1 VRLPPFAYIEPASL
15 DEALASLSDFEGDCR
30 ILAGGTDL
38 LVRMKQRLVTPG
50 HLLSLKSLTELAYI
64 RQRGANICI
73 GAATPLADI
82 LDSDLIQDNFP
93 ALIEA
98 VASIGAPSIQ
108 HFRGTIGGNLC
119 QDNRCQFYNQSAFFR
134 GTRQACHKAGGRVC
148 YAREGGSDRCHS
160 ICQSD
165 AAPALTA
172 LDARVVLQRKGQQ
185 RTLALDQFYTARG
198 EHPHALAADELL
210 TEIQVPAHRAGS
222 GSAYERLAY
231 RSAVDYP
238 VASVGAWVRV
248 TGGKIDAVRLVVGA
262 VSSAPLV
269 IAAVPAMLTGKT
281 TPAAADL
288 KRAAEAART
297 AAAAFVVN
305 SMGPPPTYRID
316 MVAVM
321 ARRGLEKALARAV

>member
-1 VRLPPFAYIEPASL
+1 MRLPSFTYIQPASL
-15 DEALASLSDFEGDCR
+15 DDALASLSHLEDDCR

-50 HLLSLKSLTELAYI
+50 HVLSLKSLTELAYI
-64 RQRGANICI
+64 RKQDEKICI

-82 LDSDLIQDNFP
+82 LNSDLIKNNFP
-93 ALIEA
+93 GLIEA

-134 GTRQACHKAGGRVC
+134 GTRHACHKAGGRIC

-165 AAPALTA
+165 AAPALMA
-172 LDARVVLQRKGQQ
+172 LDARVILQRQDQQ
-185 RTLALDQFYTARG
+185 RTLALAQFYTARG
-198 EHPHALAADELL
+198 EHPHALAVDELL
-210 TEIQVPAHRAGS
+210 TEIQIPAHRAGS

-238 VASVGAWVRV
+238 VASIGAWVRV
-248 TGGKIDAVRLVVGA
+248 ADGKIESARLVVGA
-262 VSSAPLV
+262 VSSAPLLV
-269 IAAVPAMLTGKT
+269 AAVSDRMTGK
-281 TPAAADL
+281 PAPATGAL
-288 KRAAEAART
+288 RQAAEAART

-321 ARRGLEKALARAV
+321 AKRGLEKALARAI

>member
-1 VRLPPFAYIEPASL
+1 VRLPLFTYTEPASL
-15 DEALASLSDFEGDCR
+15 DEALVSLRHLQDDCR

-38 LVRMKQRLVTPG
+38 LIRMKQRLVTPG
-50 HLLSLKSLTELAYI
+50 YLMSLKSLTELAYI
-64 RQRGANICI
+64 RKQSAKICI
-73 GAATPLADI
+73 GAATPLAEI
-82 LDSDLIQDNFP
+82 LDSDLIKDKFP
-93 ALIEA
+93 GLIEA
-98 VASIGAPSIQ
+98 VGSIGALSIQ

-134 GTRQACHKAGGRVC
+134 GTRQACHKAGGQIC

-165 AAPALTA
+165 AAPALMA
-172 LDARVVLQRKGQQ
+172 LDARVVLQRKGQK
-185 RTLALDQFYTARG
+185 RTLALTEFYTARG
-198 EHPHALAADELL
+198 EHPHALAVDELL
-210 TEIQVPAHRAGS
+210 TEIQIPAHQAES

-238 VASVGAWVRV
+238 VASIGAWIRV
-248 TGGKIDAVRLVVGA
+248 TKGKIESARLVVGA

-269 IAAVPAMLTGKT
+269 IAAVSDMLTGKP
-281 TPAAADL
+281 TPATATL
-288 KRAAEAART
+288 KRAAEAAKT

-321 ARRGLEKALARAV
+321 ARRGLEKALMRAI